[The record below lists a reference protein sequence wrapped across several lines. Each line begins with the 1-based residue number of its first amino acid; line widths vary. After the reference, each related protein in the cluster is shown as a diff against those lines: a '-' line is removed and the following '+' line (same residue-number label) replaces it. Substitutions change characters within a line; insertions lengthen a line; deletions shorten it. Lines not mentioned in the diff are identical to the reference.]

1 MDKKK
6 YICKN
11 YQSCKY
17 KECRHN
23 RPHTKV
29 ECYVFSFRC
38 HGNGPIKYGS
48 LCKIYERGFSAK
60 EIIEKVYGKGRR
72 IFSYDN

>member
-11 YQSCKY
+11 NQSCEH

-23 RPHTKV
+23 RPHNRV
-29 ECYVFSFRC
+29 DCIIYSFRC
-38 HGNGPIKYGS
+38 DDNIQLKPNN
-48 LCKIYERGFSAK
+48 LCQIYERGFSAK
-60 EIIEKVYGKGRR
+60 EIIEKVYGKKE
-72 IFSYDN
+72 DNLFI